1 MPKAK
6 TWVVKLGG
14 AMMTAP
20 ELGPWLA
27 ACTSGEGPVRCVVV
41 VGGGALADGVR
52 ALHAAHGFDEVLG
65 HELALE
71 AMRMNARVLGALAPG
86 VHRAAGPGATARALS
101 AGRDVLWRPAR
112 PFKTQDLPRSWAATS
127 DSIAL
132 WLARALDAEVA
143 WLVKSVEP
151 ARLAGQT
158 AAALC
163 AAGIVDAF
171 LPGYVGGGGSTLRVV
186 AKSDLP
192 LFRDAR
198 RDGDAHAAGFA
209 PR

>member
-1 MPKAK
+1 MI
-6 TWVVKLGG
+6 
-14 AMMTAP
+14 AP

-41 VGGGALADGVR
+41 VGGGALADDVR
-52 ALHAAHGFDEVLG
+52 ALQAAHGFDEVLG

-86 VHRAAGPGATARALS
+86 AHRAAGLEATSRALS

-112 PFKTQDLPRSWAATS
+112 PFKAQDLPRSWAATS

-132 WLARALDAEVA
+132 WLARAVGAEVA
-143 WLVKSVEP
+143 WLVKSVDP

-158 AAALC
+158 AAALS
-163 AAGIVDAF
+163 AAGVVDAF
-171 LPGYVGGGGSTLRVV
+171 LPGYVGRGGGALRVV

-192 LFRDAR
+192 MFRDAR
-198 RDGDAHAAGFA
+198 RDGDADRAGIA